1 MTKVTDSR
9 IESILIFCGAS
20 ALSIVSMEIGEQ
32 AVVRQLTD
40 RQLTES
46 QLADKN

>member
-1 MTKVTDSR
+1 MYER
-9 IESILIFCGAS
+9 RMLISQGHNLYKLQY
-20 ALSIVSMEIGEQ
+20 LS
-32 AVVRQLTD
+32 VVRQLTD